1 MSLLIFTQQAFS
13 RYGWGLLISLGF
25 GLSGCG
31 GGKQAPFTIDGS
43 STVYPITKAVA
54 ESYQQA
60 NPSAPA
66 ITTAFSGTTGGFRKF
81 CEGKTQ
87 VSDASRPITQ
97 AEMALCN
104 QNNIRFI
111 ELPIAFDAITVVVNP
126 NNNWVKSFTVE
137 ELKKMWEPAAQG
149 KLTRWEQINPSF
161 PKQPLNLVGP
171 GQDSGTFDYFT
182 EAIVGQADA
191 SRLDYIKT
199 EDDDITV
206 QAVEQNPNALGYFGF
221 AYYDKNAKHL
231 KAVPIDSGKG
241 PILPS
246 QTTVENATYSPL
258 SRPLFIYVNL
268 EAAQNN
274 DNLRNFVEFY
284 LKEAPAIISQVGYV
298 PLPPEGYHLANVT
311 FQNGEAGTVFEGKSQ
326 IGLTIGE
333 LLRKKATF

>member
-1 MSLLIFTQQAFS
+1 MSLLIVTQAFS
-13 RYGWGLLISLGF
+13 RYGWGLLISLGL
-25 GLSGCG
+25 GLAACG
-31 GGKQAPFTIDGS
+31 GPRQTSFTIDGS

-66 ITTAFSGTTGGFRKF
+66 ITSEFSGTTAGFRKF

-87 VSDASRPITQ
+87 ISDASRPITQ
-97 AEMALCN
+97 AEMKLCN

-126 NNNWVKSFTVE
+126 QNTWVQSLTVE
-137 ELKKMWEPAAQG
+137 ELKKMWEPAAEG
-149 KLTRWEQINPSF
+149 KLVQWAQINPSF

-171 GQDSGTFDYFT
+171 GKDSGTFDYFT

-191 SRLDYIKT
+191 SRMDYIKT

-231 KAVPIDSGKG
+231 KAVPIDNGQG
-241 PILPS
+241 PVTPS
-246 QTTVENATYSPL
+246 PETVEKATYSPL

-274 DNLRNFVEFY
+274 ENIRNFVEFY
-284 LKEAPAIISQVGYV
+284 LKQAPAIVSQVGYI